1 MGSRTNF
8 EIKDQEGSIWLYS
21 HWGGDSKMSDLAY
34 ALEAARPRWYDTSY
48 AVRIVVSQLIGDYWK
63 GELGFGLSTYQAGE
77 ESYEPVCVNFVD
89 KTVSSDTFNLDFDS
103 FINIYSNNLTT
114 V

>member
-21 HWGGDSKMSDLAY
+21 HWGGESKMSDLAY
-34 ALEAARPRWYDTSY
+34 ALEQARPRWYDTSY
-48 AVRIVVSQLIGDYWK
+48 AVRIVVSQLIGDYWQ

-103 FINIYSNNLTT
+103 FINIYSDNLTT